1 MWETAIISLGSALV
15 MSMSQYVAKMK
26 NGEPFEVKKL
36 GRTMAAGVGAG
47 LVSWLTGNEPSLADP
62 TAAGAVVA
70 TTGIFDVLSKFVWR
84 LFSGKQKP
92 AIST

>member
-1 MWETAIISLGSALV
+1 MWQTAIISLGTALI

-26 NGEPFEVKKL
+26 NGEPFEAKKL

-47 LVSWLTGNEPSLADP
+47 VLSWLTGNEPSLADP
-62 TAAGAVVA
+62 TAVGAVVA

-84 LFSGKQKP
+84 LFSKKE
-92 AIST
+92 I